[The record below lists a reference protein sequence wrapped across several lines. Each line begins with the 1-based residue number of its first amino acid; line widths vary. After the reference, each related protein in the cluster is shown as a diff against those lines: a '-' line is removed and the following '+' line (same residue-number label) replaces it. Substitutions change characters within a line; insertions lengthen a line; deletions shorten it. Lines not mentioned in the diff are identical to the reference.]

1 MFKSHFINGNETQ
14 KFFFRQYSHK
24 PTKIKTA
31 SKRNYFKV
39 ELEKNKNDPCKIW
52 NIIRLLL
59 PSKSKQSLNTQSNDL
74 ENDSNNL
81 VELAENFNKFFCS
94 IGKNLAKDIP
104 CQDNRKFMSYLKNRN
119 SFSMFLEA
127 PNLYKIIDALKSL
140 GVNKAVGQD
149 NIPAFCIKTANLVIA
164 PYLLILYDYAF
175 SNGIFPD
182 IFRIAKVISI
192 HKNGNKNDS
201 NNYRL
206 ISILSTFS
214 KIFEKLIY

>member
-14 KFFFRQYSHK
+14 KFIFRQYFNK

-39 ELEKNKNDPCKIW
+39 QLEKNKNDPCKIW

-81 VELAENFNKFFCS
+81 VELAENFNKFFCL
-94 IGKNLAKDIP
+94 IGENLAKDIP

-119 SFSMFLEA
+119 SSSMFLKA
-127 PNLYKIIDALKSL
+127 PNLYEIVDSL
-140 GVNKAVGQD
+140 NSLSVNKAVGQD
-149 NIPAFCIKTANLVIA
+149 NIPAFFIKTASLVIA

-175 SNGIFPD
+175 PSGIFPD
-182 IFRIAKVISI
+182 IL
-192 HKNGNKNDS
+192 
-201 NNYRL
+201 NY
-206 ISILSTFS
+206 
-214 KIFEKLIY
+214 